1 MNSVCEN
8 MKDQIA
14 DLVTGILPDTQA
26 HILEQH
32 IEECAACRDYARALK
47 NEDMSLIKLFEKIDT
62 DMISRQERTLQTI
75 DRSGPSTQ
83 TYALSIRRTIM
94 KNPITKLTAAAAI
107 IIAVL
112 VSINP
117 FGGSVTSVTWADVA
131 EKIDKIHSYIYRER
145 RSATSGPI
153 KEGFEFIS
161 ADRENIVYCSE
172 NYGKRLDNYQNGNL
186 LLSFYALAQEQAF
199 VSVLHSSKQ
208 YKRHPIP
215 DGQVAGL
222 LQAGIGP
229 REMVKHILL
238 NDYTELGHET
248 IDGINVEG
256 VELTGQKISGERLD
270 NAVTRL
276 WVDVETGLPVQIEL
290 EGLAH
295 GTSTN
300 VMIVQDEFQWNVKL
314 QASDFDPNIPPDY
327 TPIEME
333 FPSEPKPEKI
343 SVTDEENQEINLPDL
358 GDLNLLGLEVD
369 EPEVIVPLVGMKEI
383 WRAQDEIV
391 STWPDYSDLTVPLHE
406 ELVLK
411 LNIDGL
417 TDEQLLVTAVA
428 LREKFWEAGGCLSKT
443 SYPYGYAA
451 RLILE
456 SVHIGNPEDMT
467 ITDELVETIQ
477 SVELACKYEA
487 DPDEKIRYIEL
498 RDKLIELRMAQF
510 EQIKRELEEGREPI
524 WEDFVRAN
532 DLAILLGRAQD
543 LESAQDVAGWLIQE
557 AERGGWLAYIE
568 PLENMR
574 TNYGEGK
581 GFNYNISVARKVDFP
596 EEFRYGRRLP
606 SFKGPKKRGT
616 TPIHLLQE
624 NPVWH

>member
-1 MNSVCEN
+1 MEREDIN
-8 MKDQIA
+8 
-14 DLVTGILPDTQA
+14 
-26 HILEQH
+26 
-32 IEECAACRDYARALK
+32 IEEILKSIGSEGVPADVHKIAEETSNNFSRSLMQSGQPRQHVLWDY
-47 NEDMSLIKLFEKIDT
+47 
-62 DMISRQERTLQTI
+62 
-75 DRSGPSTQ
+75 
-83 TYALSIRRTIM
+83 IM
-94 KNPITKLTAAAAI
+94 KSKITKLAAAAMI

-112 VSINP
+112 IGMHQ
-117 FGGSVTSVTWADVA
+117 FGGSVDGTSVAWADVV

-145 RSATSGPI
+145 RSATSGPK

-161 ADRENIVYCSE
+161 ADRENRVYCSE
-172 NYGKRLDNYQNGNL
+172 NYGKRIDNYQSGNL
-186 LLSFYALAQEQAF
+186 LISFYALAQEKAF
-199 VSVLHSSKQ
+199 ISVLHSSRQ
-208 YKRHPIP
+208 YNRYPLP
-215 DGQVAGL
+215 GGQVAGM

-229 REMVKHILL
+229 REMVKRILL
-238 NDYTELGHET
+238 NDYTELGRET
-248 IDGINVEG
+248 IDGIKVEG

-300 VMIVQDEFQWNVKL
+300 VMIVQDEFQWNVEL
-314 QASDFDPNIPPDY
+314 QASDFDPNIPSDY
-327 TPIEME
+327 TLVEME
-333 FPSEPKPEKI
+333 FPSEPEPEE
-343 SVTDEENQEINLPDL
+343 TFATEEKNQELILPDL
-358 GDLNLLGLEVD
+358 GDLNLLGLDDD
-369 EPEVIVPLVGMKEI
+369 EPEVIVPLVGMNEI

-391 STWPDYSDLTVPLHE
+391 STWPDYSDLTEPLYE

-417 TDEQLLVTAVA
+417 TDEQLLAIAVA
-428 LREKFWEAGGCLSKT
+428 LREKFWEAGGCLSKK

-451 RLILE
+451 RLLLE
-456 SVHIGNPEDMT
+456 SAHIGNPKDMT
-467 ITDELVETIQ
+467 VTDELVETIQ
-477 SVELACKYEA
+477 SVELAFKIEA
-487 DPDEKIRYIEL
+487 DSDEKTRYIAL
-498 RDKLIELRMAQF
+498 RDTLMELRMAQF
-510 EQIKRELEEGREPI
+510 EQIKRELEEGRVPI
-524 WEDFVRAN
+524 WEDFVRVN
-532 DLAILLGRAQD
+532 DLAILLGRARD
-543 LESAQDVAGWLIQE
+543 LESAQDAVGWLIQE
-557 AERGGWLAYIE
+557 AERGGWSAYME

-574 TNYGEGK
+574 TNFNEGK